1 MNTKEYRAS
10 LLEAFVIKSTVKQQV
25 YNNTAESFLILKK
38 VLKQLEKDY
47 IKVLKGQI
55 PDRNLPYYQEK
66 GPFEMEFKIGGDLLF
81 FSMHSN
87 VFEFDNK
94 HPVNK
99 IQYVLDEPLRSYCG
113 MIMIYNFLADSFK
126 YNRMNDL
133 GYLVARIFINKDKHF
148 FVEGKRQSGELVK
161 DFAVDTI
168 SPGILREIVETAIE
182 YSVSFDL
189 LVPPYEQIKMVTV
202 DQMQEKISHSRIT
215 TGKRVGFSFR
225 TDDV

>member
-1 MNTKEYRAS
+1 MNSKEYRAS
-10 LLEAFVIKSTVKQQV
+10 LLEAYVIKSTVKQHV
-25 YNNTAESFLILKK
+25 FNNTAESFLILKK

-47 IKVLKGQI
+47 NKVLKHQI
-55 PDRNLPYYQEK
+55 PDKTLPAYQER
-66 GPFEMEFKIGGDLLF
+66 GPFEMEFRIGDDLLL

-99 IQYVLDEPLRSYCG
+99 IPYVTEDPLRSYCG

-133 GYLVARIFINKDKHF
+133 GYLIARIFINKDKHF

-182 YSVSFDL
+182 YSISFDL
-189 LVPPYEQIKMVTV
+189 LVPPYDQVKMATV
-202 DQMQEKISHSRIT
+202 DQMQEKIIHSRLT
-215 TGKRVGFSFR
+215 TGKRLGFTFR
-225 TDDV
+225 TDDI

>member
-10 LLEAFVIKSTVKQQV
+10 LLEAYVIKSTVKQQV
-25 YNNTAESFLILKK
+25 FNNTAESFLILKK

-55 PDRNLPYYQEK
+55 PDTNLPQYQER
-66 GPFEMEFKIGGDLLF
+66 GPFEMEFRIGGDLLL

-87 VFEFDNK
+87 VFEFDNR

-99 IQYVLDEPLRSYCG
+99 IPYVLDDPLRSYCG
-113 MIMIYNFLADSFK
+113 MIMIYNFLADSFR

-182 YSVSFDL
+182 YSISFDL
-189 LVPPYEQIKMVTV
+189 LVPPYEQIKIATV
-202 DQMQEKISHSRIT
+202 DQMQEKISHSKIA
-215 TGKRVGFSFR
+215 TGKRIGFTFR

>member
-87 VFEFDNK
+87 VLSLTTSTLS
-94 HPVNK
+94 
-99 IQYVLDEPLRSYCG
+99 I
-113 MIMIYNFLADSFK
+113 K
-126 YNRMNDL
+126 YNTSLMSR
-133 GYLVARIFINKDKHF
+133 
-148 FVEGKRQSGELVK
+148 
-161 DFAVDTI
+161 FA
-168 SPGILREIVETAIE
+168 AIAE
-182 YSVSFDL
+182 
-189 LVPPYEQIKMVTV
+189 
-202 DQMQEKISHSRIT
+202 
-215 TGKRVGFSFR
+215 
-225 TDDV
+225 